1 MQDDSSLLVLESRV
15 DAGGNSIVRYLAEIE
30 TPNTSESR
38 AFYLALDG
46 EGGGDPNQL
55 ITLVRNYS
63 SLEYATMCGSYAP
76 TNFQLEEATNQHL
89 RVLRGIFTRIDSN
102 YNKTRIAR

>member
-63 SLEYATMCGSYAP
+63 ALEYTCTSKPNHAISSPGYRESACLGRDTSL
-76 TNFQLEEATNQHL
+76 N
-89 RVLRGIFTRIDSN
+89 
-102 YNKTRIAR
+102 